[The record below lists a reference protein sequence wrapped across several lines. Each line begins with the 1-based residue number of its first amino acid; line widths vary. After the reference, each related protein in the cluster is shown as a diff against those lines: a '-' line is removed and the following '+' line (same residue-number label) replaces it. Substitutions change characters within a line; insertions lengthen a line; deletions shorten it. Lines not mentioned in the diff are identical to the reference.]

1 MTAEQDGERDGTP
14 EVAPSPADWV
24 ARQAELYESSGG
36 TKGTTQLGVP
46 CLLMDYVGRRSGTVR
61 RTVLMYGRDGEDY
74 LIVASNGG
82 SDRPP
87 LWYLNLQANPEV
99 RLRVN
104 TERFGAVAATLPPE
118 EKARV
123 WPGLVELFPRY
134 GQYQAGTERDIP
146 VVRLTRS

>member
-1 MTAEQDGERDGTP
+1 MAAEADGAAQV
-14 EVAPSPADWV
+14 EVSPTGWV

-46 CLLMDYVGRRSGTVR
+46 CLLLDYVGRRSGTVR

-87 LWYLNLQANPEV
+87 LWYLNLRANSEV
-99 RLRVN
+99 ELRVG
-104 TERFGAVAATLPPE
+104 TERFPALAATLPAE

-123 WPGLVELFPRY
+123 WPRLVELFPRY
-134 GQYQAGTERDIP
+134 AQYQAGTERDIP
-146 VVRLTRS
+146 VVRLTRR